1 MQTRLMKDNPS
12 LVADGSRITETGKA
26 KKRKERPKREKDPAE
41 RRRPALIE
49 TFRHFD

>member
-26 KKRKERPKREKDPAE
+26 KRGKKDQKGKKTPPSADVQ
-41 RRRPALIE
+41 
-49 TFRHFD
+49 H